1 MQQYTF
7 IDNPQKAIIIDNYC
21 ENFEELT
28 NNFPNPQGKC
38 SAFDKSLDY
47 NKKIWIPFIKE
58 HIGKEYL
65 EYVCNLVE
73 DHLLEWRPKLLKK
86 IKSGNYTIG
95 PRQKNYILGYEEGVD
110 IMYDFKFGAG
120 LSNKLGGQDN
130 IFESNMIE
138 GLPIHVDVQNKIVQ
152 TMIYFPC
159 IGDDGIGGD
168 IHLTK
173 LDENDNL
180 YDTLK
185 CTYKKNRALIFP
197 HHPAGWHF
205 VTSRKSNFPRRGVG
219 VIYTVKESLQ
229 EIPPELFGKSKLF
242 SGKGYGYNSGGG

>member
-1 MQQYTF
+1 MQKYTI
-7 IDNPQKAIIIDNYC
+7 IDDPQKVIIIDNYC

-28 NNFPNPQGKC
+28 NNFPNIQSSKY
-38 SAFDKSLDY
+38 SAFDKRLDY
-47 NKKIWIPFIKE
+47 NKKIWIPFIEE

-86 IKSGNYTIG
+86 IRSGNYTIG
-95 PRQKNYILGYEEGVD
+95 PRPTNCILGYEDGVD
-110 IMYDFKFGAG
+110 IMYDFKFG
-120 LSNKLGGQDN
+120 SGGSVGAVGKDN
-130 IFESNMIE
+130 SFNSNMSE
-138 GLPIHVDVQNKIVQ
+138 GLPIHVDVQNKIFQ

-159 IGDDGIGGD
+159 IGDNGVGGD
-168 IHLTK
+168 IHVTK

-180 YDTLK
+180 YDTVK
-185 CTYKKNRALIFP
+185 CVYKENRALIFP

-205 VTSRKSNFPRRGVG
+205 VTRRKSNFPRRGVG

-229 EIPPELFGKSKLF
+229 EISPELFGNSKLF
-242 SGKGYGYNSGGG
+242 SGKGYN

>member
-1 MQQYTF
+1 MQKYTI
-7 IDNPQKAIIIDNYC
+7 IDDPQKVIIIDNYC

-28 NNFPNPQGKC
+28 NNFPNIQSSKY
-38 SAFDKSLDY
+38 SAFDKRLDY
-47 NKKIWIPFIKE
+47 NKKIWIPFIEE

-86 IKSGNYTIG
+86 IRSGNYTIG
-95 PRQKNYILGYEEGVD
+95 SRPTNCILGYEGGVD
-110 IMYDFKFGAG
+110 IMYDFKFGSGGSSRAVG
-120 LSNKLGGQDN
+120 KDNSSN
-130 IFESNMIE
+130 SNMSG
-138 GLPIHVDVQNKIVQ
+138 GLPIHVDVQNKIFQ

-159 IGDDGIGGD
+159 IGDNGVGGD
-168 IHLTK
+168 IHVTK

-180 YDTLK
+180 YDTVK
-185 CTYKKNRALIFP
+185 CVYKENRALIFP

-205 VTSRKSNFPRRGVG
+205 VTPRKSNFPRRGVG

-229 EIPPELFGKSKLF
+229 EISPELFGNSKLF
-242 SGKGYGYNSGGG
+242 SGKGYN

>member
-1 MQQYTF
+1 MQKYTI
-7 IDNPQKAIIIDNYC
+7 IDDPQKANIVDNYC

-28 NNFPNPQGKC
+28 NNFPNIQSSKY
-38 SAFDKSLDY
+38 SAFDERLDY

-65 EYVCNLVE
+65 EYVCDLVE

-86 IKSGNYTIG
+86 IRSGDYTIG
-95 PRQKNYILGYEEGVD
+95 PRRTNYILNYEEGDD
-110 IMYDFKFGAG
+110 IRYDFKFGSAG
-120 LSNKLGGQDN
+120 YGNENSVQDN
-130 IFESNMIE
+130 IFNSNTLE
-138 GLPIHVDVQNKIVQ
+138 GLPIHVDVQNKIFQ

-159 IGDDGIGGD
+159 AGDHGVGGD

-180 YDTLK
+180 YDTVK
-185 CTYKKNRALIFP
+185 CVYKENRALIFP

-205 VTSRKSNFPRRGVG
+205 VTPRKSNFPRRGVG
-219 VIYTVKESLQ
+219 VVYTVKDSLQ
-229 EIPPELFGKSKLF
+229 EISPKLFGKSKLY
-242 SGKGYGYNSGGG
+242 SGKGYN